1 MYLAFT
7 FSSASSERVK
17 LFGYSGA
24 TKLVFC
30 CESSDFCS
38 VNRTRPLL
46 HSNNKSG
53 VMARGAPPTA
63 LAPPTNTSPIIIM
76 WCRQPWPH
84 LQTHHPSSSCGA
96 NSPGPTYKHIT
107 HHHHVVPTA
116 LAPPTHTSPIIIMWC
131 HLLPEGRLSW
141 TVTDVIP
148 IRCLSMRLLF
158 FPASFFL
165 LHSLS
170 YLPLYSFLSYGVP
183 PQFFIP
189 ARLMTSVFMF
199 SPAYTL
205 YSSSTLHLKCFKSLL
220 TSLGYF
226 PCFGPT
232 YMMH

>member
-84 LQTHHPSSSCGA
+84 LQTHLPSSSCGA
-96 NSPGPTYKHIT
+96 ISSQK
-107 HHHHVVPTA
+107 VV
-116 LAPPTHTSPIIIMWC
+116 C
-131 HLLPEGRLSW
+131 HGLS
-141 TVTDVIP
+141 
-148 IRCLSMRLLF
+148 LM
-158 FPASFFL
+158 
-165 LHSLS
+165 
-170 YLPLYSFLSYGVP
+170 SFLSDVCPCGSCSSLPLSSSSILSHISHCIPSFLMACP
-183 PQFFIP
+183 PQFLIP
-189 ARLMTSVFMF
+189 ARFMTSVFMF

-220 TSLGYF
+220 ASLGYF